1 MSRGLNKVMLI
12 GHLGRDPEVR
22 YTQSGDPVANFT
34 LATTRKWRDRAS
46 SEMREHTEWHN
57 VACFGRLAET
67 ASEYLKKGSQC
78 YVEGELRTRSFE
90 RDGTTHYRTEVH
102 AKDVSFLGGRGRD
115 EGSFGGSRSRA
126 ESELSSGTSS
136 TTREKRQK
144 GPSGRNKGRSKPND
158 GDSDGFTPDTEDDL
172 PF

>member
-46 SEMREHTEWHN
+46 NEMRDHTEWHT

-67 ASEYLKKGSQC
+67 VSEFLKKGSQC

-90 RDGTTHYRTEVH
+90 RDGITHYRTEVH
-102 AKDVSFLGGRGRD
+102 ARDVYFLGGRGRD
-115 EGSFGGSRSRA
+115 EGSYGGSRVRA
-126 ESELSSGTSS
+126 DDAFGSGSSSATREKGGRGTSS
-136 TTREKRQK
+136 RGT
-144 GPSGRNKGRSKPND
+144 GRSKKRED
-158 GDSDGFTPDTEDDL
+158 DSDDFTPDTEDDL